1 MGENWKAKC
10 IKYLQVINNKGGDN
24 LESIIVDGKEYRKVT
39 VRRRT
44 KYIARDGSAINPIRK
59 RQKATWF
66 LNEDGY
72 PCYGGSVPIHLYV
85 AHAWVDGYF
94 DGAEV
99 NHKDFNKMNNN
110 ADNLEWITHEENV
123 KYSVRENSEVWNKG
137 KQGIHNG
144 RATFTEDKVRLIRMM
159 YDAGMSIADILR
171 VDHPELKTVKQYKNL
186 HSTYLNIC
194 KRKTWTNLEDIYNAY
209 ANQLRRLL
217 KYNVCVGSNA

>member
-1 MGENWKAKC
+1 MGENWKAKF
-10 IKYLQVINNKGGDN
+10 IQIIFKLSNKGGDN
-24 LESIIVDGKEYRKVT
+24 LETIIVDGKEYRKVT

-44 KYIARDGSAINPIRK
+44 KYIARDGSAINPIRRK
-59 RQKATWF
+59 QESTWF

-94 DGAEV
+94 VGAEV

-110 ADNLEWITHEENV
+110 ADNLEWVTHTENV
-123 KYSVRENSEVWNKG
+123 KYSVKENSEVWNKS

-144 RATFTEDKVRLIRMM
+144 RATFTEDHVKLIRCL
-159 YDAGMSIADILR
+159 YDAGMSIASILKI
-171 VDHPELKTVKQYKNL
+171 DHPELKTAKQYKSL

-194 KRKTWTNLEDIYNAY
+194 KRKTWKHLEDTLNEY

-217 KYNVCVGSNA
+217 KYKESLSNCA